1 MLAASFWSLLQ
12 PAIDLAQKA
21 EGIQDSDSV
30 ANLSYMPA
38 SIGLLTGAL
47 FIIVA
52 DYFFPEH
59 VSTVKSD
66 LLIIFQ
72 YQII

>member
-12 PAIDLAQKA
+12 PAIDLVR
-21 EGIQDSDSV
+21 ETESTNWSGGS
-30 ANLSYMPA
+30 LCYLPPA
-38 SIGLLTGAL
+38 IGLLVGAL

-59 VSTVKSD
+59 VRIPMFYTVLSY
-66 LLIIFQ
+66 LLIVC
-72 YQII
+72 